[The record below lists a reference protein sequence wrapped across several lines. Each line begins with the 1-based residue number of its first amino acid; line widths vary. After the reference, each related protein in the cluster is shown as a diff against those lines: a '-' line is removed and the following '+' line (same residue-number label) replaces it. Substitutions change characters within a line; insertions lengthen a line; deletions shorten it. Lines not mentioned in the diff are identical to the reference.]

1 MEKNINLIF
10 VGWIEQSETNISSVI
25 VRGVGFRFSTQP
37 TINRVY
43 ILFRVSASQ
52 TLLTEELQ

>member
-1 MEKNINLIF
+1 MEKNITLIF

-43 ILFRVSASQ
+43 ILFCFLDDDIRI
-52 TLLTEELQ
+52 